1 MPGRILIVD
10 SRPTTRAMLR
20 VKLTVAYY
28 ETEQA
33 ESAEEALRLARVFRP
48 HVVIFGDSLP
58 GNDPAPFVKRINDLP
73 ASEQIATIYI
83 QSHDNSEAR
92 KSAIEAGVED
102 AISLPFDR
110 DYLLARLRCIFRR
123 LDTDREAGRYE
134 DADRALGLAE
144 SAAPFL
150 GCGHL
155 TLIHPDP
162 HGLPTSL
169 KRALDEAWRG
179 RVTHR
184 TPDAVLR
191 AEGSPVATDLYLL
204 CGTPEDSAHSLALLS
219 ELRAHGA
226 TRNAAFLFGAMPGR
240 TKDATRALDLGADD
254 AILLDCS
261 PEELVAWCERL
272 IARRR
277 ETEAHRLRMQTG
289 LQAALVDPLTG
300 LWNRR
305 YALPNLDQMVTMAAR
320 TGSRC
325 SVMIADLD
333 HFKRVNDRHGHLV
346 GDTVL
351 RAVAKRLKA
360 RLGGADVI
368 ARLGGEE
375 FLILLPD
382 TDPATADA
390 TAKRLVDA
398 VACEPIPLPTGD
410 TTVPVSVSIG
420 IAVSACAPEST
431 LSGSELLAQAD
442 RALYRA
448 KADGRSRVR
457 RARAVAND
465 GNAASAP
472 ASASAPVIETQ
483 RRFGDASLASRR
495 SA

>member
-10 SRPTTRAMLR
+10 SRPTTRATLR

-33 ESAEEALRLARVFRP
+33 DSAEEALRLARVFRP

-58 GNDPAPFVKRINDLP
+58 GNDPAVFINRINTLP
-73 ASEQIATIYI
+73 AAEQVATIYM
-83 QSHDNSEAR
+83 QSQENPEAR
-92 KSAIEAGVED
+92 RDAIDAGVED
-102 AISLPFDR
+102 AITLPFDQ

-123 LDTDREAGRYE
+123 LDTDRDAGRYE

-144 SAAPFL
+144 SSAPFL
-150 GCGHL
+150 GQGHV
-155 TLIHPDP
+155 TLVHPDP
-162 HGLPTSL
+162 DGLPVALT
-169 KRALDEAWRG
+169 RALEQAWRG
-179 RVTHR
+179 RVTHK

-191 AEGSPVATDLYLL
+191 ADGSPENTDLYLL
-204 CGTPEDSAHSLALLS
+204 FAMPDDSARSLALLS
-219 ELRAHGA
+219 ELRAHGG
-226 TRNAAFLFGAMPGR
+226 TRNAAFLFGAAPGR
-240 TKDATRALDLGADD
+240 TIDATRALDLGADD
-254 AILLDCS
+254 AILWDCS

-277 ETEAHRLRMQTG
+277 ATEAHRLRMQTG

-305 YALPNLDQMVTMAAR
+305 YALPNLDQIVTMAAQA
-320 TGSRC
+320 GSQC

-382 TDPATADA
+382 TDLAGADA
-390 TAKRLVDA
+390 TAKRLIDA
-398 VACEPIPLPTGD
+398 VACEPIALPTGD
-410 TTVPVSVSIG
+410 APVPVSVSIG
-420 IAVSACAPEST
+420 IAVSSSDPDCT

-457 RARAVAND
+457 LAHPVAND
-465 GNAASAP
+465 REAAP
-472 ASASAPVIETQ
+472 AVESQ
-483 RRFGDASLASRR
+483 RRFDAESLASRR